1 MNDDKIRVL
10 VVDDSATMRKLLM
23 QILQQD
29 NEIEVVGT
37 AMNGIF
43 ALNKLESLKPDI
55 ITLDIEMPQMDGLQF
70 LEEKN
75 KKNDTTPVIILS
87 SLTTSGSST
96 TMRALELGA
105 KDFILKPSGSI
116 SMDLADI
123 SEEIIAKVKNWAKK
137 GILKKQAK
145 TDIFLSDFNQPAAV
159 AQALP
164 KATPR
169 LELLIKPSTIKFI
182 AIGISTGGPEALRQI
197 LPSIT
202 IDLPIVIVQHMP
214 EGFTKDFAQS
224 LSKMMIHTGYT
235 VEEAENG
242 EIIESK
248 KIYIAKGNYHLSI
261 SKEHENFV
269 LHLNQDPPVNNHRP
283 SVDYLFSSLFKNI
296 EQNCFIAIIM
306 TGMGK
311 DGAYYLKKLH
321 DRGVFTIAQD
331 EESSIVYGMP
341 KVALDYGAV
350 DIVLS
355 LKEIPEFLNSKL
367 SVK

>member
-137 GILKKQAK
+137 GIL
-145 TDIFLSDFNQPAAV
+145 
-159 AQALP
+159 
-164 KATPR
+164 
-169 LELLIKPSTIKFI
+169 
-182 AIGISTGGPEALRQI
+182 
-197 LPSIT
+197 
-202 IDLPIVIVQHMP
+202 
-214 EGFTKDFAQS
+214 
-224 LSKMMIHTGYT
+224 
-235 VEEAENG
+235 
-242 EIIESK
+242 
-248 KIYIAKGNYHLSI
+248 
-261 SKEHENFV
+261 
-269 LHLNQDPPVNNHRP
+269 
-283 SVDYLFSSLFKNI
+283 
-296 EQNCFIAIIM
+296 
-306 TGMGK
+306 
-311 DGAYYLKKLH
+311 
-321 DRGVFTIAQD
+321 
-331 EESSIVYGMP
+331 
-341 KVALDYGAV
+341 
-350 DIVLS
+350 
-355 LKEIPEFLNSKL
+355 
-367 SVK
+367 